1 MRKLIGLIL
10 VLACLP
16 WTAGPLRAAEVSVT
30 APAENSV
37 AGERILLGDVADI
50 TVLRPTGQALAE
62 ALGRVDLGPAP
73 GAGQTT
79 VLTRSQI
86 EMRLSASRL
95 DLGQADLSLPE
106 EMRLTG
112 RGQELS
118 QEVLRQALEKYLAE
132 NEPYQSGR
140 FKLGQVSFGQLPIL
154 PPGQAA
160 YRFVP
165 QGSSNPT
172 SLAGT
177 FLFAVDGREAARV
190 RVTAQIE
197 LSVPVLA
204 AARALPKG
212 QVLTDGDLIVD
223 LLPYA
228 QAKGALTEPA
238 PALGQ
243 TLKVALN
250 SGEPVRERHLTKS
263 LMVRRGDL
271 VTMTATQGD
280 LKVTATGQAK
290 QDGALG
296 ETIAIIN
303 LSSKK
308 TVAGRV
314 TGQGQVEIVF

>member
-1 MRKLIGLIL
+1 MTTLIRLIFISLGLFL
-10 VLACLP
+10 
-16 WTAGPLRAAEVSVT
+16 TAGAIQAAEVSVT
-30 APAENSV
+30 VPAENSV
-37 AGERILLGDVADI
+37 AGERILLGDIADI
-50 TVLRPTGQALAE
+50 SLLSPSGQALAE
-62 ALGRVDLGPAP
+62 ALARLDLGPAP

-79 VLTRSQI
+79 VLRRSQI
-86 EMRLSASRL
+86 EMRLNSSRL
-95 DLGQADLSLPE
+95 DLASATLNLPE
-106 EMRLTG
+106 ELRLTG

-118 QEVLRQALEKYLAE
+118 QAVLRQALENYLAE

-140 FKLGQVSFGQLPIL
+140 FELRNVNFGPLPIL
-154 PPGQAA
+154 PPGRAA

-165 QGSSNPT
+165 QRSANPA

-177 FLFAVDGREAARV
+177 FLLAVDGRETARV

-197 LSVPVLA
+197 LSIPVLV
-204 AARALPKG
+204 AARPLPKG
-212 QVLTDGDLIVD
+212 QVLNPGDLERGLV
-223 LLPYA
+223 PYA
-228 QAKGALTEPA
+228 QAKGALTEPG

-243 TLKVALN
+243 TLKVTLN
-250 SGEPVRERHLTKS
+250 AGEPVQERHLTKS
-263 LMVRRGDL
+263 ILVRRGDL

-296 ETIAIIN
+296 DTIAIIN

-314 TGQGQVEIVF
+314 TGPNQVEIIF